1 MKGVAGL
8 RHGMLPKQQKATLLV
23 IELAAAAA
31 ITLVPAWLSGS
42 VLPGDGG
49 TRLIQVGYVTAGV
62 ISQKSVR
69 SLRLDGGLQQP

>member
-23 IELAAAAA
+23 IELRWQQPSP
-31 ITLVPAWLSGS
+31 LLRHGS
-42 VLPGDGG
+42 QDPYYRGDGG
-49 TRLIQVGYVTAGV
+49 TRLIHAGYVTAGV

-69 SLRLDGGLQQP
+69 SLSLEQPGVY